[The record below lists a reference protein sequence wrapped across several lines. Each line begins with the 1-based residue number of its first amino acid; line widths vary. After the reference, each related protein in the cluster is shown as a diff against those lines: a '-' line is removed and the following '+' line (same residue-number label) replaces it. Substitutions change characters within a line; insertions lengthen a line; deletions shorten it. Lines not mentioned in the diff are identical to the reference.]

1 MCVDGLPDG
10 SNSKEST
17 YYAGDTGDEGLIP
30 RSGRSPG
37 GDNGKPFQYSCLN
50 NPLDR
55 GVWRATVHRVVK
67 SQTGLR
73 VCVKEGDTF
82 SSLSPFLSPP
92 GFTVS
97 SGSLI

>member
-1 MCVDGLPDG
+1 MCVDGLPNG

-67 SQTGLR
+67 SQTQMRMHAWDILQLFQNLTKYKKNFN
-73 VCVKEGDTF
+73 V
-82 SSLSPFLSPP
+82 
-92 GFTVS
+92 
-97 SGSLI
+97 